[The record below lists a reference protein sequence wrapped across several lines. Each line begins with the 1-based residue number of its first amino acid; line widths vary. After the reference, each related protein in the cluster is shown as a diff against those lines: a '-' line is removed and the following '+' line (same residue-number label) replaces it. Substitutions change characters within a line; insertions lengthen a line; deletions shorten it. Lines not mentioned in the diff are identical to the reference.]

1 MLTYGSQV
9 NPSLGRVDYSPLLQG
24 AMARA
29 QGTQQAGQA
38 YGQAFANLGKGIA
51 SGIDEYQKR
60 KMANDILE
68 SENRSML
75 RIYSKAPEL
84 KEFGPENIDKYLEKV
99 ESGGLSEA
107 ENRKIHSELSSGIK
121 VGSQLIGMRQQQIY
135 ANAQKAVT
143 ERTLAENA
151 ELNRKIK
158 ASQDF
163 RTFLNQNPNA
173 KDTELYQFASGL
185 GLPADELNAYMS
197 GRFNAGMYAVQG
209 EVAKANLRG
218 QQLANDEAIRRAE
231 VLKKQAGENY
241 QSTNVVRDPNT
252 GQPVAYS
259 VVTVDKITGRPD
271 SQIVKIPEHKPL
283 PGEKAMALF
292 GQFADAQRRGDQ
304 AGMLETAVTYGKEA
318 NYSGFSPGALV
329 NAMTEELAK
338 NPVLGGTGRVTT
350 SSGLSVTGRSIPV
363 NSEQRSPGAAPAPTG
378 AATNAVVT
386 PSNRVVATETMPP
399 QPAAPSTPP
408 APAVEP
414 TGFGANRNLPDPYA
428 QNTYNPTIEQQRLE
442 AGYPTQDELVRAL
455 AVSAPP
461 PPLVDTNIVPAPA
474 PARGQPTSGY
484 NYPAYS
490 VLGIAERLSAESGRK
505 RAEIQAQDRMLSS
518 GAGRGLSQIPE
529 TLLRAGEAGIAGLM
543 TGDYSMPEKSGV
555 RRLGEA
561 AGEAMSGS
569 MASEIQRLQREDEV
583 LRSRPNSIEAYDI
596 RRSRG
601 LPGPA
606 REGAGYTRS
615 FTAEE
620 MDGMRAGQAPVGRA
634 EAESQIRPNVSRG
647 LMEII
652 SPRPSQRVKSEKL
665 TKGEAKAEE
674 AVRQPEGGAGLGLE
688 VLPQINLSKDTKRIA
703 DLLLKEYESNKKGQ
717 PSFTIT
723 ANQGGGKEKAIK
735 VSNPAILAV
744 LSNPAMFERL
754 IREGAA
760 FSEASPNQLAT
771 RSLINERM
779 DRMAREAE
787 MLRQLE
793 VMGRRT
799 TRGR

>member
-1 MLTYGSQV
+1 MAIIGQGV
-9 NPSLGRVDYSPLLQG
+9 QAGLGRVDYTPYLQG
-24 AMARA
+24 AMAGA
-29 QGTQQAGQA
+29 QGIAQGIAG
-38 YGQAFANLGKGIA
+38 LGKSTADAIQ
-51 SGIDEYQKR
+51 EYQKN
-60 KMANDILE
+60 KAANEIL
-68 SENRSML
+68 
-75 RIYSKAPEL
+75 
-84 KEFGPENIDKYLEKV
+84 
-99 ESGGLSEA
+99 EA
-107 ENRKIHSELSSGIK
+107 ENTRYLAYMENNPQMKGYAPDPSVIDKFRDKMLKGGLTLTDNRKL
-121 VGSQLIGMRQQQIY
+121 
-135 ANAQKAVT
+135 
-143 ERTLAENA
+143 NA
-151 ELNRKIK
+151 ELNVAIKLSDRDREQKRQQAYMENVVAQTSGLVAQNEELKRKLT
-158 ASQDF
+158 ASANF
-163 RTFLNQNPNA
+163 RNWITNNPDA
-173 KDTELYQFASGL
+173 KDQDIYRAAARDGVDYQ
-185 GLPADELNAYMS
+185 DLNAYMR
-197 GRFNAGMYAVQG
+197 GKADAGMYAIQREAAQADLRGRTLANEKLQAEAKAAEARAGQNYLRTTPITLNG
-209 EVAKANLRG
+209 EVIGVHVSSFDPVSGRENVETKFLPEPKKAEG
-218 QQLANDEAIRRAE
+218 Q
-231 VLKKQAGENY
+231 
-241 QSTNVVRDPNT
+241 
-252 GQPVAYS
+252 
-259 VVTVDKITGRPD
+259 KI
-271 SQIVKIPEHKPL
+271 
-283 PGEKAMALF
+283 MALF
-292 GQFADAQRRGDQ
+292 GQFADAQRRGDT
-304 AGMLETAVTYGKEA
+304 AAMLEIAINYGKEA
-318 NYSGFSPGALV
+318 NYSGFSPDTLVKQMSESLALQPALSSV
-329 NAMTEELAK
+329 GRASTS
-338 NPVLGGTGRVTT
+338 TGLTATGQRV
-350 SSGLSVTGRSIPV
+350 GRS
-363 NSEQRSPGAAPAPTG
+363 SEERSPGAPPPPTG
-378 AATNAVVT
+378 STSQSPGAVVT
-386 PSNRVVATETMPP
+386 PSGKAVATETMPP

-414 TGFGANRNLPDPYA
+414 TGFEA
-428 QNTYNPTIEQQRLE
+428 YNPTVEQQRLE
-442 AGYPTQDELVRAL
+442 AGYPTQDELAQAL
-455 AVSAPP
+455 VASAPP
-461 PPLVDTNIVPAPA
+461 PPLVDTNIVPTPA
-474 PARGQPTSGY
+474 PVRGQQTSAF

-490 VLGIAERLSAESGRK
+490 VLGIAERLSAESGRR

-518 GAGRGLSQIPE
+518 GVGRSLSQIPE

-620 MDGMRAGQAPVGRA
+620 MDRVRAGQAPVGRA

-652 SPRPSQRVKSEKL
+652 SPRPSQRVKTEKL
-665 TKGEAKAEE
+665 TKEKAKAEE
-674 AVRQPEGGAGLGLE
+674 AVRQPEGGVGLGLE
-688 VLPQINLSKDTKRIA
+688 VLPQISLSKDTKRIA

-744 LSNPAMFERL
+744 LSNPTMFERL

-793 VMGRRT
+793 VMGRRPA
-799 TRGR
+799 RGR

>member
-1 MLTYGSQV
+1 MAVATGSQLR
-9 NPSLGRVDYSPLLQG
+9 PELSAVDYTPF
-24 AMARA
+24 
-29 QGTQQAGQA
+29 QQAAGQA
-38 YGQAFANLGKGIA
+38 AQMQAQGIA
-51 SGIDEYQKR
+51 AASSGLFDAVRQYSQNKMASDALEGENAQMLALLQQVPEYRDFAPNKDILDKYQK
-60 KMANDILE
+60 KLIE
-68 SENRSML
+68 
-75 RIYSKAPEL
+75 
-84 KEFGPENIDKYLEKV
+84 
-99 ESGGLSEA
+99 GGLS
-107 ENRKIHSELSSGIK
+107 LSDNK
-121 VGSQLIGMRQQQIY
+121 KL
-135 ANAQKAVT
+135 
-143 ERTLAENA
+143 NA
-151 ELNRKIK
+151 ELNVAFKVGDRVLNYRQQQEYAKQAK
-158 ASQDF
+158 AATDRIVAENEKFKSRLDASNKF
-163 RTFLNQNPNA
+163 RTFLAQNPKA
-173 KDTELYQFASGL
+173 TDQEIYSFAAPLDIDYQ
-185 GLPADELNAYMS
+185 ELNAMLR
-197 GRFNAGMYAVQG
+197 GKADAGMYGIQREAAQADLRGRTLANEKLQAEVKAAEARAGQNYLRTTPITLNG
-209 EVAKANLRG
+209 EVIGVHVSSFDPVSWRENVETKFLPEPKKAEG
-218 QQLANDEAIRRAE
+218 Q
-231 VLKKQAGENY
+231 
-241 QSTNVVRDPNT
+241 
-252 GQPVAYS
+252 
-259 VVTVDKITGRPD
+259 KI
-271 SQIVKIPEHKPL
+271 
-283 PGEKAMALF
+283 MALF
-292 GQFADAQRRGDQ
+292 GQFADAQRRGDT
-304 AGMLETAVTYGKEA
+304 AAMLEIAINYGKEA
-318 NYSGFSPGALV
+318 NYSGFSPDALV
-329 NAMTEELAK
+329 KQMASSLASQ
-338 NPVLGGTGRVTT
+338 PALGSVGRASTSTGLT
-350 SSGLSVTGRSIPV
+350 VTGQRVGQS
-363 NSEQRSPGAAPAPTG
+363 SEERSPGAPPPPTG
-378 AATNAVVT
+378 STSQSPGAVVT
-386 PSNRVVATETMPP
+386 PSGKAAATETMPP
-399 QPAAPSTPP
+399 QPPAPSTPP

-414 TGFGANRNLPDPYA
+414 AGFEA
-428 QNTYNPTIEQQRLE
+428 YNPTIEQQRLE

-505 RAEIQAQDRMLSS
+505 RAEIQAQDQMLSS

-529 TLLRAGEAGIAGLM
+529 TLLRAGEAGIAGVM
-543 TGDYSMPEKSGV
+543 TGDYSMPEKSGM

-583 LRSRPNSIEAYDI
+583 LRARPNSIEAYDI

-652 SPRPSQRVKSEKL
+652 SPRPSQKVKTEKL
-665 TKGEAKAEE
+665 TKEEAKAEQ
-674 AVRQPEGGAGLGLE
+674 AVRQPQGGVGLGLE

-723 ANQGGGKEKAIK
+723 ANKGADNEKTIK

-744 LSNPAMFERL
+744 LSNPTMFERL

-760 FSEASPNQLAT
+760 FSEASTNPLAT
-771 RSLINERM
+771 RTLINERM
-779 DRMAREAE
+779 SRMAREAE

-793 VMGRRT
+793 MMGRRT

>member
-38 YGQAFANLGKGIA
+38 YGQAFANIGKGIA

-60 KMANDILE
+60 KIANEILE

-75 RIYSKAPEL
+75 RIYKNAPEL
-84 KEFGPENIDKYLEKV
+84 KEFGPENIDKYLSKTD
-99 ESGGLSEA
+99 SGPLSEA
-107 ENRKIHSELSSGIK
+107 ENRKIHSELSTGLK
-121 VGSQLIGMRQQQIY
+121 VGSQVIGMRQQQIY

-283 PGEKAMALF
+283 PGERAMALF
-292 GQFADAQRRGDQ
+292 GQFADAQRRGDK

-318 NYSGFSPGALV
+318 NYSNFSPGALV
-329 NAMTEELAK
+329 NMMTEELAK

-363 NSEQRSPGAAPAPTG
+363 NSEQSSPGAAPAPTG

-414 TGFGANRNLPDPYA
+414 TGFEA
-428 QNTYNPTIEQQRLE
+428 YNPTVEQQRLE
-442 AGYPTQDELVRAL
+442 AGYPTQDELAQAL
-455 AVSAPP
+455 VASAPP
-461 PPLVDTNIVPAPA
+461 PPLVDTNIVPTPA
-474 PARGQPTSGY
+474 PVRGQQTSAF

-490 VLGIAERLSAESGRK
+490 VLGIAERLSAESGRR

-518 GAGRGLSQIPE
+518 GVGRSLSQIPE

-620 MDGMRAGQAPVGRA
+620 MDRALADQALAKRA
-634 EAESQIRPNVSRG
+634 EIDSQIRPNVSRG
-647 LMEII
+647 LMDII
-652 SPRPSQRVKSEKL
+652 SPPPSRSVKSEKL
-665 TKGEAKAEE
+665 TKEEAKTKK
-674 AVRQPEGGAGLGLE
+674 AVRQSEGGVGLGLE
-688 VLPQINLSKDTKRIA
+688 VLPQISLSKDAQRIA
-703 DLLLKEYESNKKGQ
+703 DILLKEYENNKEGQ

-723 ANQGGGKEKAIK
+723 ANRRGKEKIDITEFLRK
-735 VSNPAILAV
+735 IFYGKTPEEQINDK
-744 LSNPAMFERL
+744 L
-754 IREGAA
+754 IREQIKKTGGYN
-760 FSEASPNQLAT
+760 F
-771 RSLINERM
+771 
-779 DRMAREAE
+779 
-787 MLRQLE
+787 
-793 VMGRRT
+793 GR
-799 TRGR
+799 

>member
-38 YGQAFANLGKGIA
+38 YGQAFASLGKGIA

-75 RIYSKAPEL
+75 RIYGKAPEL
-84 KEFGPENIDKYLEKV
+84 KEFGPENIDKYLAKV

-163 RTFLNQNPNA
+163 RTFLNQNPNVEDA
-173 KDTELYQFASGL
+173 KLYQFASGL

-283 PGEKAMALF
+283 PGERAMALF
-292 GQFADAQRRGDQ
+292 GQFADAQRRGDK

-329 NAMTEELAK
+329 NVMTEELAK

-363 NSEQRSPGAAPAPTG
+363 NSEQSSPGAAPAPTG

-414 TGFGANRNLPDPYA
+414 AGFEA
-428 QNTYNPTIEQQRLE
+428 YNPTVEQQRLE

-484 NYPAYS
+484 DYPIYS
-490 VLGIAERLSAESGRK
+490 VLGIAERLSAESARK
-505 RAEIQAQDRMLSS
+505 RAEIQAQDQMLSS

-529 TLLRAGEAGIAGLM
+529 TLLRAGEAGIAGVM

-561 AGEAMSGS
+561 AGEAVSGS
-569 MASEIQRLQREDEV
+569 MASEIKRLQREDEV

-620 MDGMRAGQAPVGRA
+620 MDGMRAGQAPVGRD

-652 SPRPSQRVKSEKL
+652 SPRPSQRVKTEKL
-665 TKGEAKAEE
+665 TKEVAKAEE
-674 AVRQPEGGAGLGLE
+674 AVRQPEGGVGLGLE

-723 ANQGGGKEKAIK
+723 ANQGGGKERAIK

-760 FSEASPNQLAT
+760 FSEASTDPLAT
-771 RSLINERM
+771 RTLINERM
-779 DRMAREAE
+779 SRMAREAE

-793 VMGRRT
+793 VMGRRPA
-799 TRGR
+799 RGR

>member
-38 YGQAFANLGKGIA
+38 YGQAFANIGKGIA
-51 SGIDEYQKR
+51 SGFELYEKN
-60 KMANDILE
+60 KAANEILE
-68 SENRSML
+68 SENRAML
-75 RIYSKAPEL
+75 RDMAARPDIKNFAVDPSI
-84 KEFGPENIDKYLEKV
+84 FDKYKQ
-99 ESGGLSEA
+99 
-107 ENRKIHSELSSGIK
+107 KIDSGIVPNPSETRK
-121 VGSQLIGMRQQQIY
+121 V
-135 ANAQKAVT
+135 
-143 ERTLAENA
+143 NA
-151 ELNRKIK
+151 ELNVAYKLSDRAFERDRQKAYMENVAAQTAGLAAQNEELKRKLT
-158 ASQDF
+158 ASANF
-163 RTFLNQNPNA
+163 RNWITNNPDA
-173 KDTELYQFASGL
+173 KDQDIYRAAARDGVDYQ
-185 GLPADELNAYMS
+185 DLNAYMR
-197 GRFNAGMYAVQG
+197 GKADAGMYAIQREAAQADLRGRTLANEKLQAEVKAAEARAGQNYLRTTPITLNG
-209 EVAKANLRG
+209 EVIGVHVSSFDPVSGRENVETKFLPEPKKAEG
-218 QQLANDEAIRRAE
+218 Q
-231 VLKKQAGENY
+231 
-241 QSTNVVRDPNT
+241 
-252 GQPVAYS
+252 
-259 VVTVDKITGRPD
+259 KI
-271 SQIVKIPEHKPL
+271 
-283 PGEKAMALF
+283 MALF
-292 GQFADAQRRGDQ
+292 GQFADAQRRGDT
-304 AGMLETAVTYGKEA
+304 AAMLEIAINYGKEA
-318 NYSGFSPGALV
+318 NYSGFSPDALV
-329 NAMTEELAK
+329 KQMSESLALQ
-338 NPVLGGTGRVTT
+338 PALSSVGRASTSTGLTATGQRV
-350 SSGLSVTGRSIPV
+350 GRS
-363 NSEQRSPGAAPAPTG
+363 SEERSPGAPPPPTG
-378 AATNAVVT
+378 STSQSPGAVVT
-386 PSNRVVATETMPP
+386 PSGKAVATETMPP

-414 TGFGANRNLPDPYA
+414 TGFEA
-428 QNTYNPTIEQQRLE
+428 YNPTVEQQRLE
-442 AGYPTQDELVRAL
+442 AGYPTQDELAQAL
-455 AVSAPP
+455 VASAPP
-461 PPLVDTNIVPAPA
+461 PPLVDTNIVPTPA
-474 PARGQPTSGY
+474 PVRGQQTSAF

-490 VLGIAERLSAESGRK
+490 VLGIAERLSAESGRR

-518 GAGRGLSQIPE
+518 GVGRSLSQIPE

-620 MDGMRAGQAPVGRA
+620 MDRVRAGQAPVGRA

-652 SPRPSQRVKSEKL
+652 SPRPSQRVKTEKL
-665 TKGEAKAEE
+665 TKEKAKAEE
-674 AVRQPEGGAGLGLE
+674 AVRQPEGGVGLGLE
-688 VLPQINLSKDTKRIA
+688 VLPQISLSKDTKRIA

-744 LSNPAMFERL
+744 LSNPTMFERL

-793 VMGRRT
+793 VMGRRPA
-799 TRGR
+799 RGR